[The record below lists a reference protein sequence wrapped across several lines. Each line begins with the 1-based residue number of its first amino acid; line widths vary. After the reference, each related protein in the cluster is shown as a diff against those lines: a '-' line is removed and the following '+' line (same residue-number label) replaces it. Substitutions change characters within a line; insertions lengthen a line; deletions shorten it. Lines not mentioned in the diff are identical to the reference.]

1 MREAPNGWV
10 EDEASLKL
18 VLKLA
23 NFKRAVAMLNS
34 VADYAEKLNHHPNMA
49 IKNYNELVIVTTTH
63 SEDGLTDKDYE
74 LAQMVTDLL
83 EYQSKKEEIEL
94 NGSG

>member
-1 MREAPNGWV
+1 MAKIPNGWTV
-10 EDEASLKL
+10 DGNSLKL
-18 VLKLA
+18 ILKLA
-23 NFKRAVAMLNS
+23 SFKRAVAMLNS

-63 SEDGLTDKDYE
+63 SENGLTEKDYE
-74 LAQMVTDLL
+74 LAKMVTDLL

-94 NGSG
+94 NGSS